1 MTSAFVSSPIASLS
15 TEKKSIRRAR
25 RPVCSCAGTNLTR
38 RAALGYLAG
47 TAAALLSLSFSRGA
61 DNAFAQEQV
70 SSADRKVTGGSAS
83 TGGGGSSDLK
93 SVVKTV
99 TRGVNLEGADFSGRS
114 FEGVS
119 FQQSMLRG
127 SNFSRCQLRD
137 ASFFDADLAGVDF
150 SNADL
155 RGVNF
160 ELANLRNANLT
171 NADLSGAYI
180 SSTTK
185 MDGVKIGSSDWSDTL
200 LRKDQRNFLCNIAEG
215 THPDTGIETKASL
228 MCPE

>member
-1 MTSAFVSSPIASLS
+1 M
-15 TEKKSIRRAR
+15 
-25 RPVCSCAGTNLTR
+25 TR
-38 RAALGYLAG
+38 RAALGYLAS
-47 TAAALLSLSFSRGA
+47 AAVLLSTRGVGSVLS
-61 DNAFAQEQV
+61 QEV

-83 TGGGGSSDLK
+83 TGSGGTADLK
-93 SVVKTV
+93 TVVKTV

-127 SNFSRCQLRD
+127 SNFAGSKLRD

-150 SNADL
+150 SGADL

-171 NADLSGAYI
+171 DADLTGAYI

-185 MDGVKIGSSDWSDTL
+185 MDGVKIQASDWTDTL
-200 LRKDQRNFLCNIAEG
+200 LRKDQQKFLCNIADG
-215 THPDTGIETKASL
+215 VHPSTGVETKESL
-228 MCPE
+228 MCPL